1 MPEGMPTKKTRR
13 GERDRGRERDG
24 ENKREREQEWEWERQ
39 RGREAPRPLAPPFV
53 CFLFFPLPLGL
64 PYVNWASQECCLF
77 YLRSSL
83 LSSGFSFF
91 YFHVLFPFLSFGHRH
106 SGLRNY
112 SDYLTL
118 GFCTLTAKGR
128 GLIPQW
134 GNKIHK
140 PRGMQNKRRYAQ
152 GSSDYLCS
160 DYYFLKD
167 SMWGLREIE
176 RWNMIATF

>member
-1 MPEGMPTKKTRR
+1 MVGTR
-13 GERDRGRERDG
+13 ESESKSESERGREG
-24 ENKREREQEWEWERQ
+24 E
-39 RGREAPRPLAPPFV
+39 RPPALWLLLLYVF
-53 CFLFFPLPLGL
+53 FFFPLPLGL

-83 LSSGFSFF
+83 LSSDFSFF

-112 SDYLTL
+112 SNYLTL

-167 SMWGLREIE
+167 
-176 RWNMIATF
+176 